1 MLCCNNINGL
11 GLTNLAEALI
21 DIVRDLDEV
30 TNQFRAFRAI

>member
-1 MLCCNNINGL
+1 MPCYKDINGL